1 MEDTSLEFRVESL
14 EFENLEW
21 EMGNKKLKIEDSF
34 HITHFKLHIEE
45 GRGNNTELKIENREL
60 NIGYRDSLWSL
71 IFDF

>member
-14 EFENLEW
+14 EFENLEWEMGNGKWGMGNGEW

-45 GRGNNTELKIENREL
+45 GRGCNTELKIEN
-60 NIGYRDSLWSL
+60 
-71 IFDF
+71 